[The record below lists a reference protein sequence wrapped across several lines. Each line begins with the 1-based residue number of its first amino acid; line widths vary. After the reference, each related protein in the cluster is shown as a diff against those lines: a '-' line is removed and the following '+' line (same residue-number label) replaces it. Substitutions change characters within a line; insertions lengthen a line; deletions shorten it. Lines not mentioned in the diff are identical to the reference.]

1 MSLNQLLSFLPFV
14 RQPGSDSEHRASAG
28 PFMVFFSINLLAVV
42 WGLMLLVSVVALL
55 AFAVLTSDVAFFNSN
70 DARDAEIQSIK
81 SVTDSGLLQQ
91 KAIYDVSQ
99 GSASSMTATYLCHF
113 AIDTLLL
120 MMIASIVGLLLIL
133 WIKRHLGTVGEEA
146 DLGPSRQAID
156 LLNRLK
162 RTESESES

>member
-1 MSLNQLLSFLPFV
+1 
-14 RQPGSDSEHRASAG
+14 
-28 PFMVFFSINLLAVV
+28 MVFFSINLLAVV

-81 SVTDSGLLQQ
+81 SVTDAGLLQQ

-162 RTESESES
+162 RTESESEG